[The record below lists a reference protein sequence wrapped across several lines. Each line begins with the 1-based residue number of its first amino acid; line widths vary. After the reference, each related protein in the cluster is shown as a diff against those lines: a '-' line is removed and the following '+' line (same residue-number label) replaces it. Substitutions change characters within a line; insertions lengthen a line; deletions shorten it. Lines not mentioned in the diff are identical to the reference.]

1 MDDAVI
7 GWGTLPLPAIELAP
21 DGQALRS
28 NDALSLL
35 TGLAPEQLVGTG
47 WFAALPPDRRL
58 ALFTALAARADFAL
72 DIRLLRDDGSK
83 AWVGL
88 NARWQ
93 AEREVF
99 VCLLHDDTA
108 PLNALQDA
116 RAELARFRQMAD
128 NLPVLIAYYE
138 RDGFTCQYANQQY
151 ATTFGFD
158 VRNIVGKTFAQII
171 GEDVAR
177 QIQPNVEEVLRGA
190 RTSSYE
196 RQLPGADGSQR
207 WIEVSLVPHRQ
218 GDGPVMGAFVLIND
232 ITRHRAA
239 EAAVRDS
246 EERMAKFMNASV
258 EGIAFHKDGYI
269 TDVNAPIAAL
279 IGVPAET
286 LRGRHVF
293 EFVAPAQQARV
304 GQVMAKGQ
312 ELSYETEIVDA
323 HGRVIPVEF
332 IVRTLQRG
340 DDKLRM
346 TVVRD
351 LRDRHATQ
359 ASMRRLAH
367 QDSLT
372 QLDNR
377 GSFMQRLEAALA
389 VHRRGVLALYFI
401 DLDHFKRINDSLGH
415 VAGDALLRSVA
426 NRVVA
431 LLPPDA
437 AAGRFGGDEFVVM
450 VPGLAD
456 REAARDWAERLRAGV
471 CGPVAFEGRS
481 IAVTSTIGVALY
493 PADGVDAD
501 HLLRHADAA
510 LYGGKAAGRDTVCFF
525 EPAMGE
531 AIAGG
536 MQLEARLG
544 DALAR
549 GEFELLLQ
557 PRVDAVTGRVA
568 AVQGLVRWRH
578 PQRGLLA
585 PADFADVPG
594 PRRVLRPV
602 TDWALRE
609 AARLVRSDVM
619 KGLPIVLDLASL
631 HPHGMALSAM
641 VGQIFAAPPIV
652 PGALCLG
659 LNERLST
666 DEAPVLRRL
675 LAQLAELGVPAWF
688 EGFGAGA
695 VSLAAM
701 RDLALAGLSLDRRLV
716 LALPGDPG
724 AAVVARAALLL
735 AHGRG
740 IAACAVGVENAAQ
753 RDWLVAEGC
762 QLQQGP
768 FIAPVMRAD
777 ECAAWLAERAGAGSL
792 DPSLAR

>member
-1 MDDAVI
+1 
-7 GWGTLPLPAIELAP
+7 
-21 DGQALRS
+21 
-28 NDALSLL
+28 
-35 TGLAPEQLVGTG
+35 
-47 WFAALPPDRRL
+47 
-58 ALFTALAARADFAL
+58 
-72 DIRLLRDDGSK
+72 
-83 AWVGL
+83 
-88 NARWQ
+88 
-93 AEREVF
+93 
-99 VCLLHDDTA
+99 
-108 PLNALQDA
+108 
-116 RAELARFRQMAD
+116 
-128 NLPVLIAYYE
+128 
-138 RDGFTCQYANQQY
+138 
-151 ATTFGFD
+151 
-158 VRNIVGKTFAQII
+158 
-171 GEDVAR
+171 VAR
-177 QIQPNVEEVLRGA
+177 QIQPNVEEVLQAA
-190 RTSSYE
+190 RTSAYE
-196 RQLPGADGSQR
+196 RQLPGADGAQR

-239 EAAVRDS
+239 EAAVRQS
-246 EERMAKFMNASV
+246 EERMAKFMAASV
-258 EGIAFHKDGYI
+258 EGIVFHKDGLI
-269 TDVNAPIAAL
+269 TDANAPIAAL
-279 IGVPAET
+279 VGLTPEA

-304 GQVMAKGQ
+304 GQVMAQGA

-323 HGRVIPVEF
+323 QGQAIPVEF
-332 IVRTLQRG
+332 IVRTLPRG

-359 ASMRRLAH
+359 ASIRRLAR
-367 QDSLT
+367 QDTLT

-377 GSFMQRLEAALA
+377 GSFMQRLAAALA

-426 NRVVA
+426 DRIVA
-431 LLPPDA
+431 LLPPEA

-456 REAARDWAERLRAGV
+456 RQAARDWAERLRAGV
-471 CGPVAFEGRS
+471 RGPVAFEGRS
-481 IAVTSTIGVALY
+481 IAVTSTIGVALH
-493 PADGVDAD
+493 PADGGDAD

-557 PRVDAVTGRVA
+557 PRVDAASGRVT
-568 AVQGLVRWRH
+568 AVQALARWRH

-602 TDWALRE
+602 TDWALHD
-609 AARLVRSDVM
+609 AARLARSNVM
-619 KGLPIVLDLASL
+619 RGLPIVLDLASL

-641 VGQIFAAPPIV
+641 VGQVFTDPRIAPGV
-652 PGALCLG
+652 LGLG
-659 LNERLST
+659 LNERLSA

-675 LAQLAELGVPAWF
+675 LAQLAEHGAPAWL
-688 EGFGAGA
+688 EGFGGAGVA
-695 VSLAAM
+695 LAAL
-701 RDLALAGLSLDRRLV
+701 RGSTLAGLTLDRAIV
-716 LALPGDPG
+716 AALPSDP
-724 AAVVARAALLL
+724 AASAIARAVLQL
-735 AHGRG
+735 ARG
-740 IAACAVGVENAAQ
+740 LGLGSCAAGVDTAEQQA
-753 RDWLVAEGC
+753 WLRAEGC
-762 QLQQGP
+762 AWLQGAA
-768 FIAPVMRAD
+768 IAPPMPA
-777 ECAAWLAERAGAGSL
+777 AALSAWLAARA
-792 DPSLAR
+792 